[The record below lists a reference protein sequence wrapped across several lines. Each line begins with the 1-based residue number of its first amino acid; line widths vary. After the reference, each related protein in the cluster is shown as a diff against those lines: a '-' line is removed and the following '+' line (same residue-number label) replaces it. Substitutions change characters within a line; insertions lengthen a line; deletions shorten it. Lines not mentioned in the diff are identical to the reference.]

1 MYAADPAP
9 DSTFISRAAA
19 ASLMAVSG
27 TSATR
32 RSSGAVSLG
41 VPTFTSC
48 GLYPIGGLNTG
59 FGLHVRVK
67 SQSAA
72 DDQVTN
78 QIINDL
84 TIQAA
89 TVNGSG
95 SQTANLILT
104 RAIFHMGIPV
114 APKNVFPSNIEGLPT
129 WYQLRV
135 TPQGHMARRDQ
146 VDILIAFN
154 PATWHQDLRT
164 VRPGGVVVH
173 EEVFSTADARPDVTY
188 YPVPFSKLA
197 KSKIQNDTLRKQL
210 ANMIYVGVV
219 AGLLGIPWDALEH
232 AVTRQFLSKPK
243 AVPLNLDAIKVGFD
257 YWQDNFSKKDP
268 YRLEAM
274 SGVVDQKVLVEG
286 NQAAAL
292 GALMG
297 GVTVAAWYPITPS
310 SSLCENLIAYAERF
324 RTDPETGEKRIAVVQ
339 AEDELAAVGM
349 AIGAG
354 WAGARAMTSTSGP
367 GISLMAEFA
376 GLGYYAEV
384 PVVIFDIQRIGP
396 STGLPTRTS
405 QADVGFAYTLS
416 HGDTKHLVLLPG
428 TVEECYE
435 FARDAFD
442 YADRFQTPVFVLSDL
457 DLGMNLWMTPAFT
470 YPDKPFDRGKV
481 LSKADLERLA
491 GEWARYR
498 DVDGDGVPFR
508 TLPGTDHPAA
518 GYFTRGSGH
527 DEHARNTESAEA
539 YAANMD
545 RLSRKFETA
554 RAALP
559 APVIDE
565 STGSKIGLIAFG
577 STHAAVLE
585 SRSALEAAK
594 LPVDYLRIRA
604 LPLSA
609 QVVEFV
615 SRHERVYV
623 IEQNRDGQVYDLL
636 RLALPPALVDRLRSI
651 RHYDGQPIPADA
663 ITEPLLES
671 EAIPA

>member
-1 MYAADPAP
+1 L
-9 DSTFISRAAA
+9 T
-19 ASLMAVSG
+19 
-27 TSATR
+27 
-32 RSSGAVSLG
+32 
-41 VPTFTSC
+41 
-48 GLYPIGGLNTG
+48 
-59 FGLHVRVK
+59 
-67 SQSAA
+67 
-72 DDQVTN
+72 DQ
-78 QIINDL
+78 ILNDL

-95 SQTANLILT
+95 SQTANLVLT

-135 TPQGHMARRDQ
+135 TPEGHMARRDQ
-146 VDILIAFN
+146 VDILVAFN
-154 PATWHQDLRT
+154 VATWRQDLET

-173 EEVFSTADARPDVTY
+173 EEAFSTSEARTDVTY

-219 AGLLGIPWDALEH
+219 AGLLGIPWEALDH
-232 AVTRQFLSKPK
+232 AVKRQFLSKPK
-243 AVPLNLDAIKVGFD
+243 AVQVNLDAMKVGFD
-257 YWQDNFSKKDP
+257 YWQDNFSKQDP
-268 YRLEAM
+268 YRLEPM
-274 SGVVDQKVLVEG
+274 TGVVDGKVLVEG

-310 SSLCENLIAYAERF
+310 SSLCENLIAYSDRF
-324 RTDPETGEKRIAVVQ
+324 RVDPETGEKRIAIVQ
-339 AEDELAAVGM
+339 AEDELAALGM

-367 GISLMAEFA
+367 GISLMAEFV

-405 QADVGFAYTLS
+405 QADIGFAYTLS

-457 DLGMNLWMTPAFT
+457 DLGMNLWMTPEFK

-481 LSKADLERLA
+481 LSKADLERLG

-498 DVDGDGVPFR
+498 DVDGDGVPYR

-527 DEHARNTESAEA
+527 DEHARYTESAHA
-539 YAANMD
+539 YEANMD
-545 RLSRKFETA
+545 RLSHKFETA

-565 STGSKIGLIAFG
+565 STHSPIGLIAFG
-577 STHAAVLE
+577 STHAAVVEARQALTAAN
-585 SRSALEAAK
+585 RS
-594 LPVDYLRIRA
+594 VDYLRVRA
-604 LPLSA
+604 LPLSG

-623 IEQNRDGQVYDLL
+623 VEQNRDGQIYDLI
-636 RLALPPALVDRLRSI
+636 RLALPPELVERLRSI
-651 RHYDGQPIPADA
+651 RHYDGQPIPADS
-663 ITEPLLES
+663 IIEPLLES
-671 EAIPA
+671 EAVPV

>member
-1 MYAADPAP
+1 
-9 DSTFISRAAA
+9 
-19 ASLMAVSG
+19 
-27 TSATR
+27 
-32 RSSGAVSLG
+32 
-41 VPTFTSC
+41 
-48 GLYPIGGLNTG
+48 
-59 FGLHVRVK
+59 
-67 SQSAA
+67 
-72 DDQVTN
+72 VTD

-95 SQTANLILT
+95 SQTANLVLT

-146 VDILIAFN
+146 VDILVAFN
-154 PATWHQDLRT
+154 VATWHQDLRT

-173 EEVFSTADARPDVTY
+173 EEAFSTAEARTDITY

-197 KSKIQNDTLRKQL
+197 KSKIQSDTLRKQL

-219 AGLLGIPWDALEH
+219 AGLLGIPWEALDH
-232 AVTRQFLSKPK
+232 AVKRQFLSKPK
-243 AVPLNLDAIKVGFD
+243 AVPINLDAIKVGFD

-268 YRLEAM
+268 YRLEPM
-274 SGVVDQKVLVEG
+274 TGVVDGKVLVEG

-310 SSLCENLIAYAERF
+310 SSLCEYLIAYTDRF
-324 RTDPETGEKRIAVVQ
+324 RIDPKTGEKRIAIVQ

-405 QADVGFAYTLS
+405 QGDVGFAYTLS

-435 FARDAFD
+435 FAREAFD

-457 DLGMNLWMTPAFT
+457 DLGMNLWMTPEFK

-481 LSKADLERLA
+481 LSKDDLERLR
-491 GEWARYR
+491 GEWARYA
-498 DVDGDGVPFR
+498 DVDRDGVPYR

-527 DEHARNTESAEA
+527 DEHARYTESAEA

-554 RAALP
+554 REALP

-565 STGSKIGLIAFG
+565 SSKSPIGLIAFG
-577 STHAAVLE
+577 STHAAVVE
-585 SRSALEAAK
+585 ARQALEAARR
-594 LPVDYLRIRA
+594 PVDYLRVRA
-604 LPLSA
+604 LPLSP

-623 IEQNRDGQVYDLL
+623 VEQNRDGQIYDLI
-636 RLALPPALVDRLRSI
+636 RLALPPALVERVHSI

-663 ITEPLLES
+663 IIEPLLES
-671 EAIPA
+671 EAVPA

>member
-1 MYAADPAP
+1 LIHPAE
-9 DSTFISRAAA
+9 A
-19 ASLMAVSG
+19 LVSG
-27 TSATR
+27 WIQQARNILFPPARDELTE
-32 RSSGAVSLG
+32 
-41 VPTFTSC
+41 
-48 GLYPIGGLNTG
+48 
-59 FGLHVRVK
+59 
-67 SQSAA
+67 
-72 DDQVTN
+72 

-104 RAIFHMGIPV
+104 RAIFKMGIPV

-129 WYQLRV
+129 WYQLRI
-135 TPQGHMARRDQ
+135 TPDGQMARTER
-146 VDILIAFN
+146 VDVLIAFN
-154 PATWHQDLRT
+154 PATWREDLLS
-164 VRPGGVVVH
+164 VRSGGAVIH
-173 EEVFSTADARPDVTY
+173 EEAYSNADVRSDLTY

-197 KSKIQNDTLRKQL
+197 KAKIQNDALRKQL

-219 AGLLGIPWDALEH
+219 AGLLGIPWEALEH
-232 AVTRQFLSKPK
+232 GVTRQFLAKPK
-243 AVPLNLDAIKVGFD
+243 AVQVNLDAIKVGLD
-257 YWQDNFSKKDP
+257 YWQDNFSKTDP
-268 YRLEAM
+268 YHLKPMTGLVE
-274 SGVVDQKVLVEG
+274 GKVLVEG

-297 GVTVAAWYPITPS
+297 GVTVVAWYPITPS
-310 SSLCENLIAYAERF
+310 SSLCEYLIAYTDRF
-324 RTDPETGEKRIAVVQ
+324 RIDPKTGEKRVAIVQ

-367 GISLMAEFA
+367 GLSLMAEFA

-435 FARDAFD
+435 FGRDAFD

-457 DLGMNLWMTPAFT
+457 DLGMNLWMTPAFK
-470 YPDKPFDRGKV
+470 YPEKPFDRGKV
-481 LSKADLERLA
+481 LSKEDLDKLA
-491 GEWARYR
+491 GDWGRYR
-498 DVDGDGVPFR
+498 DVDGDAVVYR

-518 GYFTRGSGH
+518 GFFTRGSGH
-527 DEHARNTESAEA
+527 DENARYTESPVA
-539 YAANMD
+539 YERNMD
-545 RLSRKFETA
+545 RLLRKLETA

-559 APVIDE
+559 APVVDE
-565 STGSKIGLIAFG
+565 EVKSAIGLIAFG
-577 STHAAVLE
+577 STHAAMIEAREEL
-585 SRSALEAAK
+585 AAAK
-594 LPVDYLRIRA
+594 RPVDYLRVRA
-604 LPLSA
+604 LPLSPEVTA
-609 QVVEFV
+609 FV

-623 IEQNRDGQVYDLL
+623 VEQNRDGQMFDLI
-636 RLALPPALVDRLRSI
+636 RLALPPELVGRLHSI
-651 RHYDGQPIPADA
+651 RHYNGQPIPAVA

-671 EAIPA
+671 EPVPV

>member
-1 MYAADPAP
+1 L
-9 DSTFISRAAA
+9 T
-19 ASLMAVSG
+19 
-27 TSATR
+27 
-32 RSSGAVSLG
+32 
-41 VPTFTSC
+41 
-48 GLYPIGGLNTG
+48 
-59 FGLHVRVK
+59 
-67 SQSAA
+67 Q
-72 DDQVTN
+72 

-95 SQTANLILT
+95 SQTANLVLT

-135 TPQGHMARRDQ
+135 TPEGHMARSDK
-146 VDILIAFN
+146 VDILVAFN
-154 PATWHQDLRT
+154 VATWHQDLKT
-164 VRPGGVVVH
+164 VRAGGVVIH
-173 EEVFSTADARPDVTY
+173 EEAFSTADVRSDVFY

-219 AGLLGIPWDALEH
+219 AGLLGIPWEALEH
-232 AVTRQFLSKPK
+232 GVRRQFQSKPK
-243 AVPLNLDAIKVGFD
+243 AVQVNLDAIKVGYD
-257 YWQDNFSKKDP
+257 HWQDNFSKKDP
-268 YRLEAM
+268 YHLEPMTGAVE
-274 SGVVDQKVLVEG
+274 GKVLVEG

-324 RTDPETGEKRIAVVQ
+324 RTDPKTGEKLISIVQ

-354 WAGARAMTSTSGP
+354 WAGARSMTSTSGP

-376 GLGYYAEV
+376 GLAYYAEV

-405 QADVGFAYTLS
+405 QADVGFAFTLS
-416 HGDTKHLVLLPG
+416 HGDTRHIVLLPG
-428 TVEECYE
+428 SVEECYE

-442 YADRFQTPVFVLSDL
+442 YAERFQTPVFVLSDL
-457 DLGMNLWMTPAFT
+457 DLGMNLWMTPEFK
-470 YPDKPFDRGKV
+470 YPEKPFDRGKV
-481 LSKADLERLA
+481 LSKEDLGRLA
-491 GEWARYR
+491 GEWGRYR
-498 DVDGDGVPFR
+498 DVDGDGVPYR

-527 DEHARNTESAEA
+527 DEFARYTESAEI
-539 YAANMD
+539 YARNMD
-545 RLSRKFETA
+545 RLALKFETA
-554 RAALP
+554 RNALP
-559 APVIDE
+559 APVVDE
-565 STGSKIGLIAFG
+565 STRSAIGLIAFG

-585 SRSALEAAK
+585 AREALAAAAR
-594 LPVDYLRIRA
+594 PVDYLRLRA
-604 LPLSA
+604 LPLSDEVA
-609 QVVEFV
+609 AFV

-623 IEQNRDGQVYDLL
+623 VEQNRDGQVYDIV
-636 RLALPPALVDRLRSI
+636 RLALPAGLVGRVHSI
-651 RHYDGQPIPADA
+651 RHYDGQPIPAPA
-663 ITEPLLES
+663 ITAPLLQT
-671 EAIPA
+671 EAVPA